1 MEQTT
6 LAALSAFALVSSIT
20 PGPNNMMLMAS
31 GANFG
36 LRRTVP
42 HALGVGVGFTL
53 MIVLVGIGLMGLFDL
68 FPVLNIILK
77 VVSVAYLFWLAWK
90 IARAG
95 APGDGDTPRGKPMSF
110 FQAMAF
116 QWVNPKAWS
125 MALSA
130 IALYAPDRNFAA
142 VALVAAVFGII
153 NLPSTSIWAVM
164 GVSLRGWAV
173 EPGAA
178 ESIQLDDGGAARR
191 IARAAHLTRLQGFG
205 SQPKDGAPPSWSREP
220 CKAAASEK
228 APSTSPTSAWG
239 R

>member
-53 MIVLVGIGLMGLFDL
+53 MIVLVGVGLMGLFDL
-68 FPVLNIILK
+68 FPVLNTVLK
-77 VVSVAYLFWLAWK
+77 VVSVAYLLWLAWK
-90 IARAG
+90 IANAA
-95 APGDGDTPRGKPMSF
+95 APGEGENPRGKPMTF
-110 FQAMAF
+110 VQAMLF
-116 QWVNPKAWS
+116 QWVNPKAWT

-130 IALYAPDRNFAA
+130 IALYAPDRNFVA
-142 VALVAAVFGII
+142 VLLVAIVFGIV

-164 GVSLRGWAV
+164 GTALRGWLSSPARLKAFNWTM
-173 EPGAA
+173 AA
-178 ESIQLDDGGAARR
+178 L
-191 IARAAHLTRLQGFG
+191 LVG
-205 SQPKDGAPPSWSREP
+205 SLALLI
-220 CKAAASEK
+220 
-228 APSTSPTSAWG
+228 
-239 R
+239 

>member
-42 HALGVGVGFTL
+42 HALGVGIGFTL
-53 MIVLVGIGLMGLFDL
+53 MIVLVGVGLMGLFDL

-77 VVSVAYLFWLAWK
+77 VVSVVYLLWLAWK
-90 IARAG
+90 IANAAAPDTETG
-95 APGDGDTPRGKPMSF
+95 ARGMPMTF
-110 FQAMAF
+110 VQAVLF

-130 IALYAPDRNFAA
+130 IALYAPDRNFGA
-142 VALVAAVFGII
+142 VLLVAVVFGII
-153 NLPSTSIWAVM
+153 NLPSTSLWAVM
-164 GVSLRGWAV
+164 GQVLRGWLSSRKRLRAFNWTM
-173 EPGAA
+173 AA
-178 ESIQLDDGGAARR
+178 L
-191 IARAAHLTRLQGFG
+191 LVG
-205 SQPKDGAPPSWSREP
+205 SLALLI
-220 CKAAASEK
+220 
-228 APSTSPTSAWG
+228 
-239 R
+239 

>member
-1 MEQTT
+1 MLRRMEQTT

-53 MIVLVGIGLMGLFDL
+53 MIVLVGVGLMGLFDL
-68 FPVLNIILK
+68 FPILNTMLK
-77 VVSVAYLFWLAWK
+77 VVSVAYLLWLAWK
-90 IARAG
+90 IANAA
-95 APGDGDTPRGKPMSF
+95 APGEGESPRGKPMSF
-110 FQAMAF
+110 VQAMLF

-142 VALVAAVFGII
+142 VLLVALIFGII
-153 NLPSTSIWAVM
+153 NLPSTSLWAVM
-164 GVSLRGWAV
+164 GQVLRGWLSSPARLKAFNWTM
-173 EPGAA
+173 AA
-178 ESIQLDDGGAARR
+178 L
-191 IARAAHLTRLQGFG
+191 LVG
-205 SQPKDGAPPSWSREP
+205 SLALLI
-220 CKAAASEK
+220 
-228 APSTSPTSAWG
+228 
-239 R
+239 

>member
-53 MIVLVGIGLMGLFDL
+53 MIVLVGVGLMGLFDL
-68 FPVLNIILK
+68 FPILNTMLK
-77 VVSVAYLFWLAWK
+77 VVSVAYLLWLAWK
-90 IARAG
+90 IANAA
-95 APGDGDTPRGKPMSF
+95 APGEGESPRGKPMSF
-110 FQAMAF
+110 VQAMLF

-142 VALVAAVFGII
+142 VLLVALIFGII
-153 NLPSTSIWAVM
+153 NLPSTSLWAVM
-164 GVSLRGWAV
+164 GQVLRGWLSSPARLKAFNWTM
-173 EPGAA
+173 AA
-178 ESIQLDDGGAARR
+178 L
-191 IARAAHLTRLQGFG
+191 LVG
-205 SQPKDGAPPSWSREP
+205 SLALLI
-220 CKAAASEK
+220 
-228 APSTSPTSAWG
+228 
-239 R
+239 